1 MQVPSG
7 KHRAFHTFRHFI
19 PAAVIGASLLLGA
32 DHALAQVNGM
42 PPTVSQPQGINLGET
57 SFMDGF
63 SRSGPGWTYL
73 PALRYAQGNAIKDGS
88 GRDSAAFRDPSIDV
102 LTLINHL
109 SYTSPIRIG
118 NATLGLNALLPV
130 VSLNGRFG
138 QPGATLAGGGTSV
151 GDLTISPSLQFD
163 PVMGAT
169 GPLYSQR
176 LEFSVLLP
184 TGHYDRSNDLNQ
196 GAGYYSLNPFWA
208 ATLLPTPRWEISWRL
223 HYLYNFKNTQPA
235 GSAPLAYQGQTVHD
249 TQAGQAAWI
258 NLSTSY
264 EVMRDVRLGLNSYYF
279 KQLTD
284 SKTNGTDMAGSR
296 EQVLGVGLGAM
307 FNIHRGDKHDVLWIN
322 SYTESHVRNR
332 TRNSLILQARYAYE
346 F

>member
-7 KHRAFHTFRHFI
+7 KRRAFRHLI
-19 PAAVIGASLLLGA
+19 LITLIGASLALGA
-32 DHALAQVNGM
+32 DHALAQASGIA
-42 PPTVSQPQGINLGET
+42 PTVSQPQGLNLGET

-63 SRSGPGWTYL
+63 SRTEPGWVYL
-73 PALRYAQGNAIKDGS
+73 PALRYSNGNAIKDGS
-88 GRDSAAFRDPSIDV
+88 GRDSAAFKDPRIDA
-102 LTLINHL
+102 LTLVNHL

-118 NATLGLNALLPV
+118 NATLGMNAILPV
-130 VSLNGRFG
+130 VYLDGRFG
-138 QPGATLAGGGTSV
+138 QPGATLTGGGTSI
-151 GDLTISPSLQFD
+151 GDLTIGPSLQFA

-176 LEFSVLLP
+176 LELSFLLP
-184 TGHYDRSNDLNQ
+184 TGHYNRNNDLNQ
-196 GAGYYSLNPFWA
+196 GAGYYSINPYWA
-208 ATLLPTPRWEISWRL
+208 ATLLPAPRWEISWRL

-235 GSAPLAYQGQTVHD
+235 GSAPLAYQGQTVRD

-258 NLSTSY
+258 NLTTSY

-284 SKTNGTDMAGSR
+284 SKTNGMDMADSR

-307 FNIHRGDKHDVLWIN
+307 FTIHRGDKRDALWIN

-332 TRNSLILQARYAYE
+332 TRNSLIVQARYAYE

>member
-1 MQVPSG
+1 MHVPSV
-7 KHRAFHTFRHFI
+7 KRRAFHTFRHFI
-19 PAAVIGASLLLGA
+19 PAAGIGASLLLGA
-32 DHALAQVNGM
+32 DHALAQVNGI

-73 PALRYAQGNAIKDGS
+73 PALRYAQGNAIKDGN
-88 GRDSAAFRDPSIDV
+88 GRDSAAFKDPRIDV

-118 NATLGLNALLPV
+118 DATLGLNALLPV
-130 VSLNGRFG
+130 VSLDGRFG

-176 LEFSVLLP
+176 LEFSFLLP
-184 TGHYDRSNDLNQ
+184 TGRYDRSNDLNQ

-235 GSAPLAYQGQTVHD
+235 GSAPLAYQGQTVRD

-264 EVMRDVRLGLNSYYF
+264 EVVRDVRLGLNSYYF

-284 SKTNGTDMAGSR
+284 SKTNGADMAGSR

-307 FNIHRGDKHDVLWIN
+307 FTIHRGDKHDVLWIN
-322 SYTESHVRNR
+322 SYSESHVRNR
-332 TRNSLILQARYAYE
+332 TRDSLILQARYAYE